1 MEHITTNSGNAPVK
15 FHCVAGT
22 RDKIGHVSCLAR
34 QRNCNLMPSAIIA
47 ENVKLELI
55 IFSQPANEKS
65 LYLLDHELWF
75 NLHFYYQ
82 TRKSLHVLPFLL
94 CRQRD

>member
-1 MEHITTNSGNAPVK
+1 MEHTTTNSGSTLVK

-22 RDKIGHVSCLAR
+22 RDEIGHVSCLAR

-55 IFSQPANEKS
+55 IFSQPANETS
-65 LYLLDHELWF
+65 LYLLDQWTAYRENIFGTANPVQWTSKR
-75 NLHFYYQ
+75 YI
-82 TRKSLHVLPFLL
+82 
-94 CRQRD
+94 